1 MAVPEASGD
10 VDLRISELKGARLVL
25 LRTFALNFFVASAKI
40 IWGLIT
46 NTLSMAADGFHSLL
60 DASSNVVGIFGLSIS
75 MEPPDEGHPYGHR
88 KFEALSAIAIS
99 FFMFMACFQVLSRV
113 IERIFSISAQLPE
126 VSSISY
132 MIMIGTGVINYFVSK
147 YEAKK
152 GAQFGS
158 ELLLADAKHTMSD
171 LFVTGTVLSALVAVQ
186 LRAPALDI
194 VASLIIV
201 VFIFKSGYEIITTHL
216 GSLVD
221 AAILAPDLVEKLVLA
236 VPGVK
241 SCHRIRSR
249 GMKGQIFLDL
259 HVQVPKH
266 LSIEEAHQISFLV
279 EDKLKSADAGIV
291 DVLVHIEDDGH
302 QLPGD

>member
-1 MAVPEASGD
+1 VPEAPENI
-10 VDLRISELKGARLVL
+10 DLRISELKAARLVL
-25 LRTFALNFFVASAKI
+25 VQTLALNSFIAAAKI
-40 IWGLIT
+40 VWGFIS

-99 FFMFMACFQVLSRV
+99 FFMFMACFQVLSRI
-113 IERIFSISAQLPE
+113 IERILSTSSKPPE
-126 VSSISY
+126 VSSVSY
-132 MIMIGTGVINYFVSK
+132 LIMIGTAVINYLVSK
-147 YEAKK
+147 YEAKQ
-152 GAQFGS
+152 GAEFRS
-158 ELLLADAKHTMSD
+158 ELLLADSKHTMSD
-171 LFVTGTVLSALVAVQ
+171 LFVTGTVLVALVAVQ
-186 LRAPALDI
+186 LKAPALDV

-201 VFIFKSGYEIITTHL
+201 AFIFKAGYDIIIIHL
-216 GSLVD
+216 GPLVD
-221 AAILAPDLVEKLVLA
+221 AAILAPDLVEKLVLE

-249 GMKGQIFLDL
+249 GMKGHIFLDL

-279 EDKLKSADAGIV
+279 EDRLKSAVIGIA
-291 DVLVHIEDDGH
+291 DVLVHLEDDGR